1 MIAQEE
7 RMAIVD
13 FSLDGKVAI
22 VTGGSKGIGRA
33 IALAFAEHGA
43 DLVLAAR
50 RPEALE
56 RAKQDVAAT
65 GRRVLTVQADM
76 SISADCNKLYQAT
89 LEEFGGVDI
98 LVNNAAGVSLVTL
111 AEENE
116 ADFLRV
122 MKTNVWTPLHL
133 ARLCRESMRQRGGGA
148 VINITSNEGVRPSM
162 GIGTYALSKAA
173 LINMAQL
180 LGKEW
185 AADKIRVTCIAPG
198 LIRTDLAKDLVEA
211 VETSGSP
218 INPQKR
224 VGEPYEIAG
233 LALFLAS
240 PAGTFATSMT
250 YVVDGGE
257 VSAGPGD
264 VVVMTAEETVQAQ
277 KQD

>member
-1 MIAQEE
+1 MIAKEE
-7 RMAIVD
+7 RMGIVD

-76 SISADCNKLYQAT
+76 SISADCDKLYQAT
-89 LEEFGGVDI
+89 IEEFGGVDI

-116 ADFLRV
+116 EDFLRV
-122 MKTNVWTPLHL
+122 MKTNVWSPLHL

-224 VGEPYEIAG
+224 VGEPNEIAG

-257 VSAGPGD
+257 ISAGPGD
-264 VVVMTAEETVQAQ
+264 VVVLTAEETVQAQ
-277 KQD
+277 KED

>member
-1 MIAQEE
+1 MG
-7 RMAIVD
+7 IVD

-76 SISADCNKLYQAT
+76 SISADCDKLYQAT
-89 LEEFGGVDI
+89 IKEFGGVDI

-122 MKTNVWTPLHL
+122 MKTNVWSPLHL
-133 ARLCRESMRQRGGGA
+133 ARLVSGVHAPARRG
-148 VINITSNEGVRPSM
+148 R
-162 GIGTYALSKAA
+162 
-173 LINMAQL
+173 
-180 LGKEW
+180 
-185 AADKIRVTCIAPG
+185 
-198 LIRTDLAKDLVEA
+198 
-211 VETSGSP
+211 
-218 INPQKR
+218 
-224 VGEPYEIAG
+224 
-233 LALFLAS
+233 
-240 PAGTFATSMT
+240 
-250 YVVDGGE
+250 
-257 VSAGPGD
+257 GD
-264 VVVMTAEETVQAQ
+264 
-277 KQD
+277 

>member
-1 MIAQEE
+1 MG
-7 RMAIVD
+7 IVD
-13 FSLDGKVAI
+13 FSLEGKVAI

-56 RAKQDVAAT
+56 KAKHDVAAT
-65 GRRVLTVQADM
+65 GRRVLTVRADM
-76 SISADCNKLYQAT
+76 SKSEDCDKLYQKT
-89 LEEFGGVDI
+89 IEEFGGVDI
-98 LVNNAAGVSLVTL
+98 LVNNAAGVSPVTL

-116 ADFLRV
+116 KDFLRV
-122 MKTNVWTPLHL
+122 MKTNVWSPLHL
-133 ARLCRESMRQRGGGA
+133 ARLCRESMRKRGGGA
-148 VINITSNEGVRPSM
+148 VINITSNEGLRPSM

-185 AADKIRVTCIAPG
+185 ASDKIRVTCIAPG
-198 LIRTDLAKDLVEA
+198 LIRTELAKELVDA

-224 VGEPYEIAG
+224 IGEPNEIAG
-233 LALFLAS
+233 MAVFLAS
-240 PAGTFATSMT
+240 PAGAFATSMT

-264 VVVMTAEETVQAQ
+264 VVVMIAEESVQSQ
-277 KQD
+277 KKVDS

>member
-1 MIAQEE
+1 MG
-7 RMAIVD
+7 IVD

-50 RPEALE
+50 GLEALE
-56 RAKQDVAAT
+56 QAKQDVAAT
-65 GRRVLTVQADM
+65 GRRVLTVQVDM
-76 SISADCNKLYQAT
+76 SVSADCDTLYQAT
-89 LEEFGGVDI
+89 VEEFGGVDI
-98 LVNNAAGVSLVTL
+98 LVNNAAGASLVTL

-122 MKTNVWTPLHL
+122 MRTNVWASLHL
-133 ARLCRESMRQRGGGA
+133 ARLCRKSMRQRGGGA

-198 LIRTDLAKDLVEA
+198 LIRTELAKDLVEA

-224 VGEPYEIAG
+224 VGEPNEIAG

-264 VVVMTAEETVQAQ
+264 VVVMTAEEAVQAQ
-277 KQD
+277 SRRSDEP

>member
-1 MIAQEE
+1 MG
-7 RMAIVD
+7 IVD

-56 RAKQDVAAT
+56 RAKQDVEAT

-76 SISADCNKLYQAT
+76 SVSADCDKLYQAT
-89 LEEFGGVDI
+89 IEEFGGVDI

-116 ADFLRV
+116 EDFLRV
-122 MKTNVWTPLHL
+122 MKTNVWAPLHL

-162 GIGTYALSKAA
+162 GIGTYALSKSA

-198 LIRTDLAKDLVEA
+198 LIRTDLAKELVEA

-224 VGEPYEIAG
+224 VGEPNEIAG

-264 VVVMTAEETVQAQ
+264 VVVMTAEEAVQAQ

>member
-1 MIAQEE
+1 MG
-7 RMAIVD
+7 IVD

-56 RAKQDVAAT
+56 RAKEDVAAT

-76 SISADCNKLYQAT
+76 SISADCDRLYRAT

-111 AEENE
+111 AEETE
-116 ADFLRV
+116 EEFLRV
-122 MKTNVWTPLHL
+122 MRTNVWSPLHL

-162 GIGTYALSKAA
+162 GIGTYALSKSA

-224 VGEPYEIAG
+224 VGEPNEIAG

-264 VVVMTAEETVQAQ
+264 VVVMTAEEAVQAQ

>member
-1 MIAQEE
+1 MG
-7 RMAIVD
+7 IVD
-13 FSLDGKVAI
+13 FSLEGKVAI

-56 RAKQDVAAT
+56 KARQDVAAT

-76 SISADCNKLYQAT
+76 SKTEDCDKLYEET
-89 LEEFGGVDI
+89 IKEFGGVDV
-98 LVNNAAGVSLVTL
+98 LVNNAAGASPVTL

-116 ADFLRV
+116 KDFLRV
-122 MKTNVWTPLHL
+122 MKTNVWSPLHL
-133 ARLCRESMRQRGGGA
+133 ARPCRASMRKRAGGA

-185 AADKIRVTCIAPG
+185 AGDKIRVTCIAPG
-198 LIRTDLAKDLVEA
+198 LIRTELAKDLVEA

-224 VGEPYEIAG
+224 VGEPNEIAG
-233 LALFLAS
+233 MALFLAS
-240 PAGTFATSMT
+240 PAGAFATSMT

-257 VSAGPGD
+257 ISAGPGD
-264 VVVMTAEETVQAQ
+264 VVVMIAEESVQAAQ
-277 KQD
+277 QNK

>member
-1 MIAQEE
+1 MIVKEE
-7 RMAIVD
+7 RMGIVD

-33 IALAFAEHGA
+33 IALAYAEHGA

-76 SISADCNKLYQAT
+76 SVSADCDKLYQAT
-89 LEEFGGVDI
+89 IEEFGGVDI

-116 ADFLRV
+116 EDFLRV
-122 MKTNVWTPLHL
+122 MRTNVWAPLHL

-162 GIGTYALSKAA
+162 GIGTYALSKSA

-224 VGEPYEIAG
+224 VGEPNEIAG

-264 VVVMTAEETVQAQ
+264 VVVMTAEEAVQAQ

>member
-1 MIAQEE
+1 MIVKEE
-7 RMAIVD
+7 RMGIVD

-33 IALAFAEHGA
+33 IALAYAEHGA

-76 SISADCNKLYQAT
+76 SVSADCDKLYQAT
-89 LEEFGGVDI
+89 IEEFGGVDI

-111 AEENE
+111 AEETE
-116 ADFLRV
+116 EEFLRV
-122 MKTNVWTPLHL
+122 MRTNVWAPLHL

-162 GIGTYALSKAA
+162 GIGTYALSKSA

-224 VGEPYEIAG
+224 VGEPNEIAG

-264 VVVMTAEETVQAQ
+264 VVVMTAEEAVQAQ

>member
-1 MIAQEE
+1 MG
-7 RMAIVD
+7 IVD
-13 FSLDGKVAI
+13 FSLEGKVAI

-56 RAKQDVAAT
+56 KAKQDVAAT
-65 GRRVLTVQADM
+65 GRRVLTVRADM
-76 SISADCNKLYQAT
+76 SKSEDCDKLYQKT
-89 LEEFGGVDI
+89 IEEFGGVDI
-98 LVNNAAGVSLVTL
+98 LVNNAAGVSPVTL

-116 ADFLRV
+116 KDFLRV
-122 MKTNVWTPLHL
+122 MKTNVWSPLHL
-133 ARLCRESMRQRGGGA
+133 ARLCRESMRKRGGGA
-148 VINITSNEGVRPSM
+148 VINITSNEGLRPSM

-185 AADKIRVTCIAPG
+185 ASDKIRVTCIAPG
-198 LIRTDLAKDLVEA
+198 LIRTELAKELVDA

-224 VGEPYEIAG
+224 VGEPNEIAG
-233 LALFLAS
+233 MAVFLAS
-240 PAGTFATSMT
+240 PAGAFATSMT

-264 VVVMTAEETVQAQ
+264 VVVMTAEESVQSQ
-277 KQD
+277 KKVDA

>member
-1 MIAQEE
+1 MG
-7 RMAIVD
+7 IVD
-13 FSLDGKVAI
+13 FSLEGKVAI

-56 RAKQDVAAT
+56 KAKHDVAAT
-65 GRRVLTVQADM
+65 GRRVLTVRADM
-76 SISADCNKLYQAT
+76 SKSEDCDKLYQKT
-89 LEEFGGVDI
+89 IEEFGGVDI
-98 LVNNAAGVSLVTL
+98 LVNNAAGVSPVTL

-116 ADFLRV
+116 KDFLRV
-122 MKTNVWTPLHL
+122 MKTNVWSPLHL
-133 ARLCRESMRQRGGGA
+133 ARLCRESMRKRGGGA
-148 VINITSNEGVRPSM
+148 VINITSNEGLRPSM

-185 AADKIRVTCIAPG
+185 ASDKIRVTCIAPG
-198 LIRTDLAKDLVEA
+198 LIRTELAKELVDA

-224 VGEPYEIAG
+224 VGEPNEIAG
-233 LALFLAS
+233 MAVFLAS
-240 PAGTFATSMT
+240 PAGAFATSMT

-264 VVVMTAEETVQAQ
+264 VVVMIAEESVQSQ
-277 KQD
+277 KKVDS

>member
-1 MIAQEE
+1 MG
-7 RMAIVD
+7 IVD
-13 FSLDGKVAI
+13 FSLEGKVAI

-56 RAKQDVAAT
+56 KAKQDVAAT
-65 GRRVLTVQADM
+65 GRRVLTVRADM
-76 SISADCNKLYQAT
+76 SKSEDCDKLYQKT
-89 LEEFGGVDI
+89 IEEFGGVDI

-116 ADFLRV
+116 KDFLRV
-122 MKTNVWTPLHL
+122 MKTNVWSPLHL
-133 ARLCRESMRQRGGGA
+133 ARLCRESMRKRGGGA
-148 VINITSNEGVRPSM
+148 VINITSNEGLRPSM

-185 AADKIRVTCIAPG
+185 ASDKIRVTCIAPG
-198 LIRTDLAKDLVEA
+198 LIRTELAKELVDA

-224 VGEPYEIAG
+224 VGEPNEIAG
-233 LALFLAS
+233 MAVFLAS
-240 PAGTFATSMT
+240 PAGAFATSMT

-264 VVVMTAEETVQAQ
+264 VVVMTAEESVQSQ
-277 KQD
+277 KKVDA